1 MNKSEVSPYSMILIN
16 QSRIFTKSI
25 LSDIANRRVMTLILL
40 VIVTFIFAKIWF
52 EGEKQQDALS
62 AEIISS
68 PQIDDFYFLDFR
80 LLSENLRP
88 REKYRLAKVVDI
100 TGEVIT
106 LLYSD
111 FYYVREGII
120 KESIRYGHLRFK
132 DYFQSKRYDF
142 THNEIKAMYNDGA
155 ITLAKRPVL
164 KKLYGN
170 GIEPY
175 EYRYQSDL
183 FVPGKRENNAGLLFL
198 NEKQLE
204 TNLQSAFDYFNQSA
218 NLGFEQG
225 QLNLAEMYVNGQYVD
240 KDFKQALYWF
250 KQASLQS
257 YKPAILKYIIVCKQV
272 EGCDLYGFYREL
284 IDAGVDIKV
293 RNLDVKLSSN
303 IQ

>member
-1 MNKSEVSPYSMILIN
+1 MSN
-16 QSRIFTKSI
+16 
-25 LSDIANRRVMTLILL
+25 IANPRVITLILL
-40 VIVTFIFAKIWF
+40 VIVALISSKIWF
-52 EGEKQQDALS
+52 DSEQHQDAAS

-80 LLSENLRP
+80 LLSDNLRP

-100 TGEVIT
+100 TGDVIT

-111 FYYVREGII
+111 FFYVREGII
-120 KESIRYGHLRFK
+120 KESIRFGHLRFK

-142 THNEIKAMYNDGA
+142 SHNEIKAMYNAGA

-183 FVPGKRENNAGLLFL
+183 FVPGKRENNTGLLFL
-198 NEKQLE
+198 NEQNLE
-204 TNLQSAFDYFNQSA
+204 TNLQSAFDLFNQSA
-218 NLGFEQG
+218 HLGFAKG

-240 KDFKQALYWF
+240 KDFNQALYWF

-257 YKPAILKYIIVCKQV
+257 YKPAILKYVIVCKQV
-272 EGCDLYGFYREL
+272 EGCDLYGFYKSL

-293 RNLDVKLSSN
+293 RNLDFKLSSN